1 MLAASCAAA
10 APAAAA
16 ACLRCLRQRRLG
28 NDADAGRM
36 QRQRAYG
43 LYRSNQLIEP
53 ILMLDLRWFRPNI
66 NKNYVCFWYLY
77 ILSVP
82 DVWFHFYQFL

>member
-1 MLAASCAAA
+1 VLAASCAAA
-10 APAAAA
+10 APADAPAAAA
-16 ACLRCLRQRRLG
+16 ACLRCLRQRLG
-28 NDADAGRM
+28 NDADAGKN
-36 QRQRAYG
+36 AYG